1 MTGLPLTRAH
11 VGALLVALMMLT
23 AGCNFAG
30 PGTTAPS
37 TTEPT
42 SAEPTTEPTTTSTS
56 TTTTTTGSGQAFP
69 DGFSRE
75 GITGGPRQVIT
86 QQYQTLNGT
95 SYTVDYLANIQGNSE
110 EGSYQVNHAERRA
123 SVRQVPSGSPIIE
136 AYTADGGETTFQRT
150 LDPANTTYQRGS
162 TSFAL
167 FHSRSRPASVV
178 LPTYR
183 GLNWTYEGTVTE
195 NGVERLVYTVAGI
208 DTSRQGSIDPSR
220 VSNLSGRLEVTPEGR
235 ILLLSWGATVDDGS
249 EVTYRYELSAVGS
262 TTIEEPGWLSEAREQ
277 TSTTT
282 TTASG

>member
-1 MTGLPLTRAH
+1 MRGFPLTRAH
-11 VGALLVALMMLT
+11 VGTLLVGLMMLT

-42 SAEPTTEPTTTSTS
+42 SAEPTTQPTTTTS
-56 TTTTTTGSGQAFP
+56 TTTTDGSGEAFP
-69 DGFSRE
+69 DGFSSN
-75 GITGGPRQVIT
+75 GIDGGPRQVIA

-110 EGSYQVNHAERRA
+110 EGTYQVEHGERRA
-123 SVRQVPSGSPIIE
+123 LVRQAPSASPIVE
-136 AYTADGGETTFQRT
+136 AYTADGGDTTFQRT

-183 GLNWTYEGTVTE
+183 GLNWTYEGTTTE
-195 NGVERLVYTVAGI
+195 NGVERLVYSVSGI

-220 VSNLSGRLEVTPEGR
+220 VSDLSGRLEVTPEGR
-235 ILLLSWGATVDDGS
+235 ILLMSWGATVDDGN

-262 TTIEEPGWLSEAREQ
+262 TTVEEPGWLSEAREQ
-277 TSTTT
+277 TGTTT
-282 TTASG
+282 SG